1 MTTETIATPRRVGSR
16 EQARSLFSAL
26 PVDLSESEIHIDCSL
41 VEASAP
47 SFVDEMVK
55 ILLVERE
62 AAQVRLLSAPQR
74 TREYAERSARNRGV
88 DARFVAVD

>member
-1 MTTETIATPRRVGSR
+1 MTTETIETPRRVGSR
-16 EQARSLFSAL
+16 EQARSLFSTL
-26 PVDLSESEIHIDCSL
+26 PVDLSDSEIHIDCSQ

-62 AAQVRLLSAPQR
+62 AAQVRLLRPPRR

-88 DARFVAVD
+88 DARLLAVD

>member
-1 MTTETIATPRRVGSR
+1 MTTETIETPPRVGSR
-16 EQARSLFSAL
+16 EQARSLLATL
-26 PVDLSESEIHIDCSL
+26 PIDLSESEVQIDCSR

-47 SFVDEMVK
+47 SFLDEMVK

-62 AAQVRLLSAPQR
+62 AAQVRLLRAPQR

-88 DARFVAVD
+88 DARFSAVD

>member
-16 EQARSLFSAL
+16 EQARSLFSTL
-26 PVDLSESEIHIDCSL
+26 PVDLSESEIHVDCSQ

-55 ILLVERE
+55 ILLVERD
-62 AAQVRLLSAPQR
+62 AAQVRLLSAPPR

-88 DARFVAVD
+88 DARFIAVD

>member
-1 MTTETIATPRRVGSR
+1 MTTETIATPSRVGSR
-16 EQARSLFSAL
+16 EQARSLFATL
-26 PVDLSESEIHIDCSL
+26 PTDLSESEIHIDCSQ

-47 SFVDEMVK
+47 SFLDEMVK

-62 AAQVRLLSAPQR
+62 AAQVRLLGAPPR

-88 DARFVAVD
+88 DARFLAVD

>member
-1 MTTETIATPRRVGSR
+1 VK
-16 EQARSLFSAL
+16 
-26 PVDLSESEIHIDCSL
+26 
-41 VEASAP
+41 ASAP

-62 AAQVRLLSAPQR
+62 AAQVRLLRAPAR

-88 DARFVAVD
+88 DARFLAVD